1 MVEILRRL
9 LAPLQRRIMLIIGR
23 AVIKAVNDDSK
34 MQALQISLLNG
45 ELRDG
50 VERVQNY
57 GFTSHPHN
65 GAEGVCLFVGGDRS
79 HGLVIAVDDRRYRLK
94 GLKQGE
100 VAIYSDEGDSIVLKR
115 GNEIEI
121 NTKHFE
127 VNTKTVKISNGKDDL
142 ISVISSWMDA
152 VTEAKTM
159 TQGGPQ
165 PLVSPK
171 FEVTKQ
177 QLKEFHRDR

>member
-79 HGLVIAVDDRRYRLK
+79 HG
-94 GLKQGE
+94 
-100 VAIYSDEGDSIVLKR
+100 
-115 GNEIEI
+115 
-121 NTKHFE
+121 
-127 VNTKTVKISNGKDDL
+127 
-142 ISVISSWMDA
+142 
-152 VTEAKTM
+152 
-159 TQGGPQ
+159 
-165 PLVSPK
+165 
-171 FEVTKQ
+171 
-177 QLKEFHRDR
+177 